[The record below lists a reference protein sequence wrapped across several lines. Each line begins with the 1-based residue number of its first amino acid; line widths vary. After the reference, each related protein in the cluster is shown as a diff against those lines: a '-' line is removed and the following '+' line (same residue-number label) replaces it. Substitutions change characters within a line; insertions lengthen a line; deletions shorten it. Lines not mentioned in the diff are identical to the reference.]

1 MRDRGNDS
9 LQTHDTPFA
18 HHVLISHHFGSLM
31 VRIHPR
37 ETCWLVSLGMGG
49 ILLPPPLSWHRL
61 ISFCLS
67 LCQNF
72 LSLCIKS
79 PEGNEP
85 TIIPSRCGTDPG
97 TKELKEFLNA
107 LIVWILLHSQ
117 VPQNLAHSF
126 SCVSKTV
133 ELSHGKWNERSC
145 YLSLTSSLSVYS
157 CSQVEG
163 F

>member
-1 MRDRGNDS
+1 MRDWGNDS
-9 LQTHDTPFA
+9 LHTQDNPFT
-18 HHVLISHHFGSLM
+18 HHVLISHHFDSLM

-37 ETCWLVSLGMGG
+37 ETCWLVSLDMGG
-49 ILLPPPLSWHRL
+49 ISLPPPLSWYRL
-61 ISFCLS
+61 ISFWFS

-72 LSLCIKS
+72 LSLSIKS

-107 LIVWILLHSQ
+107 LIVWSLLHSQ
-117 VPQNLAHSF
+117 ATQNLGGSF

-133 ELSHGKWNERSC
+133 ELSHGKWNWEV
-145 YLSLTSSLSVYS
+145 LSLTSSLSVYN